1 MKWWKAVPEEGGVVE
16 CNSLLA
22 VRDACVA
29 GLGRAALPAL
39 LAADDPRLLRDEA
52 LEGGPPVWL
61 LTPAIRRTEAFLRG
75 IANRLVASLRA
86 APGVRRN

>member
-1 MKWWKAVPEEGGVVE
+1 MQLPPRRAGRLRGGP
-16 CNSLLA
+16 
-22 VRDACVA
+22 RT
-29 GLGRAALPAL
+29 GALPAL

-61 LTPAIRRTEAFLRG
+61 LTPATRRTEAFLRG

-86 APGVRRN
+86 APGVWRN